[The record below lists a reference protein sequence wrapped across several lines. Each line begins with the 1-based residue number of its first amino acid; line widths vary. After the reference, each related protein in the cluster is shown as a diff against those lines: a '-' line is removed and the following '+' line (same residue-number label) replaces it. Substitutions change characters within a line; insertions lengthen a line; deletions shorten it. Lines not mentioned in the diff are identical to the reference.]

1 MNKDER
7 RWHWVYTGEEFQF
20 AEDIPFASVRYNHS
34 WKRPEELPM
43 HRHKFTEIVLILRGY
58 SSHIIHLYPTG
69 THTSARCA
77 GGTC

>member
-34 WKRPEELPM
+34 WKRPEEL
-43 HRHKFTEIVLILRGY
+43 RC
-58 SSHIIHLYPTG
+58 TG
-69 THTSARCA
+69 TNSRKSC
-77 GGTC
+77 

>member
-43 HRHKFTEIVLILRGY
+43 HRHKFTEIVLILQRARQPY
-58 SSHIIHLYPTG
+58 HPSVSIR
-69 THTSARCA
+69 HTRQPDAR
-77 GGTC
+77 GTC

>member
-43 HRHKFTEIVLILRGY
+43 HRHQIHGNRADPPRARQPYHPSV
-58 SSHIIHLYPTG
+58 SHR
-69 THTSARCA
+69 HTRQPGAP